1 LGSLAY
7 ASGAWQTAS
16 IGREPLSPDNRVQS
30 GGYGEWNADARFAF
44 APDWSAGLGVYN
56 ILNRHANAA
65 EFWYVDRLP
74 GESVD
79 GVPDLHVHP
88 LEPIAVR
95 LTLSKTF

>member
-1 LGSLAY
+1 MIIACSSDGKL
-7 ASGAWQTAS
+7 
-16 IGREPLSPDNRVQS
+16 
-30 GGYGEWNADARFAF
+30 
-44 APDWSAGLGVYN
+44 

-74 GESVD
+74 GEPV
-79 GVPDLHVHP
+79 GGTPDLHVHP